1 MPPRAALLVLIA
13 TLAACACQRPRVA
26 NPQAAVR
33 AYAVAAERGDA
44 DALYALLSR
53 RSQRELGRQGT
64 RDLVRDT
71 RRELSTQAKALRG
84 DAPVHATAVVRYVD
98 GEQAVLE
105 LEEGVFKLSSAGTL
119 PAAAK
124 TPVQAL
130 GDLRRALSRRSYA
143 AFLRLLSRET
153 QSAIE
158 SDLSAIV
165 EGLEDPE
172 TLEVDLRGDAAEVEL
187 PGGHVVRLKR
197 EAGTWRVEDLE

>member
-1 MPPRAALLVLIA
+1 
-13 TLAACACQRPRVA
+13 
-26 NPQAAVR
+26 
-33 AYAVAAERGDA
+33 
-44 DALYALLSR
+44 
-53 RSQRELGRQGT
+53 
-64 RDLVRDT
+64 
-71 RRELSTQAKALRG
+71 
-84 DAPVHATAVVRYVD
+84 
-98 GEQAVLE
+98 
-105 LEEGVFKLSSAGTL
+105 
-119 PAAAK
+119 
-124 TPVQAL
+124 
-130 GDLRRALSRRSYA
+130 RSYA